1 MIYFVKYS
9 FVNTHRGFIF
19 PLKDRRGIIGEN
31 IMAGAENWKE
41 KINLTEKKMFC
52 FNRDIE
58 RLDILVRDYMNSWHF
73 STSK

>member
-31 IMAGAENWKE
+31 IMAGAEN
-41 KINLTEKKMFC
+41 
-52 FNRDIE
+52 
-58 RLDILVRDYMNSWHF
+58 
-73 STSK
+73 